1 MMRAAGWR
9 FAALIAAVKAASVS
23 LASIER
29 LMAHP
34 THSPRSGLQ
43 EDGDLGKAA
52 GGDDICLI
60 GYPELVGAGG
70 RDVGG
75 SIRQA
80 R

>member
-29 LMAHP
+29 PMAYP

-60 GYPELVGAGG
+60 GYPELVEAGG
-70 RDVGG
+70 RDVEG
-75 SIRQA
+75 SIRPA